1 MWKRNLLFWSVVLL
15 GLTALAAS
23 LSSNP
28 RRFADGRT
36 KHPEDAKHASAGDDW
51 RPSVDSLNQIFAE
64 DWNRRSV
71 QPTPAAD
78 RLTVARRLALAL
90 MGTAPSLEEIRFL
103 EGSIAT
109 EDENEPA
116 LTAAER
122 LETWLD
128 HVLRDGRFHDYFA
141 ERLARAYVGVKEGPF
156 VLFRRRRFVSWL
168 SDQLAERRPY
178 DAVVR
183 DIIAG
188 DGLWTDQPETNFI
201 TVTIKPGQ
209 DRSQP
214 NENEL
219 ASRVSRAFL
228 GVRIDCAECHDH
240 PFDRW
245 KQREFQGL
253 AAFFAGTRVSLR
265 GVHDRDE
272 TFRAEDRKTGKV
284 DTVAPAVPYDKALL
298 PRLDEVDDDRR
309 RQLAAWVTD
318 PVNRAFSRAIVNRVW
333 ALMLGEPL
341 VAPVDEI
348 RDDQPIP
355 AALDF
360 LADDLCRHDF
370 QLDRLIRIIAH
381 GEPFHRDSRA
391 GDTAAEVTDDQLD
404 SWAAFRLT
412 RLRPEQVASSVI
424 QASSLST
431 LDQQAHLVLRIG
443 RYFSENDFIKR
454 YGDVGEDELNDP
466 AATIP
471 QRLLMMNGKLVTD
484 KTRQSPLLNGV
495 TQIGLLSRDDAH
507 AVETAYLTVLTRRP
521 NETER
526 EHFVA
531 RLGENRGRQRMQR
544 IEDLVW
550 ALLNSTEFSWN
561 H

>member
-36 KHPEDAKHASAGDDW
+36 DHAEGDETAPTGNDWQPAVDA
-51 RPSVDSLNQIFAE
+51 LNKIFAE
-64 DWNRRSV
+64 DWQRRGV
-71 QPTPAAD
+71 QPTPVANQLA
-78 RLTVARRLALAL
+78 VARRLALAL

-103 EGSIAT
+103 EGTIAA
-109 EDENEPA
+109 EDESEPA
-116 LTAAER
+116 LTPAER

-128 HVLRDGRFHDYFA
+128 HILRDGRFHDYFA

-168 SDQLAERRPY
+168 SDQIAERRPY

-209 DRSQP
+209 ERSQP

-265 GVHDRDE
+265 GVYDQE
-272 TFRAEDRKTGKV
+272 ESFRAEDRRTGKV
-284 DTVAPAVPYDKALL
+284 DTIPPGVPYDQSLL
-298 PRLDEVDDDRR
+298 PRLDEVGDDRR

-318 PVNRAFSRAIVNRVW
+318 PVNHAFSRAIVNRVW

-355 AALDF
+355 DALEF
-360 LADDLCRHDF
+360 LAGDFSRHDF

-381 GEPFHRDSRA
+381 SAPFHRDSRA
-391 GDTAAEVTDDQLD
+391 ADHSEEATAEQLD
-404 SWAAFRLT
+404 SWAVFRLT
-412 RLRPEQVASSVI
+412 RLRPEQVAGSVI
-424 QASSLST
+424 QAASLST

-466 AATIP
+466 A
-471 QRLLMMNGKLVTD
+471 QR
-484 KTRQSPLLNGV
+484 
-495 TQIGLLSRDDAH
+495 SRN
-507 AVETAYLTVLTRRP
+507 VC
-521 NETER
+521 
-526 EHFVA
+526 
-531 RLGENRGRQRMQR
+531 
-544 IEDLVW
+544 
-550 ALLNSTEFSWN
+550 
-561 H
+561 